1 MIRFE
6 IKNCNMILTEKQ
18 QKYQH
23 YHPEK
28 HARYEQLL
36 VLEILPSNQRQIIE
50 QVKFKFFY
58 LGKALEIQTENQV
71 DALKSLNLSNKTV
84 ELKQIEGKFPKN
96 LLNDLII
103 YKLQNIIKL
112 QEVIKSNELDYK

>member
-1 MIRFE
+1 
-6 IKNCNMILTEKQ
+6 MILTEKQ

-28 HARYEQLL
+28 HASYEQLL

-103 YKLQNIIKL
+103 YKL
-112 QEVIKSNELDYK
+112 

>member
-1 MIRFE
+1 M
-6 IKNCNMILTEKQ
+6 
-18 QKYQH
+18 
-23 YHPEK
+23 
-28 HARYEQLL
+28 
-36 VLEILPSNQRQIIE
+36 
-50 QVKFKFFY
+50 
-58 LGKALEIQTENQV
+58 EIQTENQV

-112 QEVIKSNELDYK
+112 QEVIKSN

>member
-1 MIRFE
+1 M
-6 IKNCNMILTEKQ
+6 
-18 QKYQH
+18 
-23 YHPEK
+23 
-28 HARYEQLL
+28 
-36 VLEILPSNQRQIIE
+36 
-50 QVKFKFFY
+50 
-58 LGKALEIQTENQV
+58 EIQTENQV